1 MLYFLGIL
9 AGIGGVAAMIYGAYL
24 VYKNVNGTT
33 EVELPG
39 GYKIRSGGGIV
50 IFLCGLGILGFIF
63 WRAAEND
70 AREMTAA
77 RDRYKTQFEEADKE
91 LTTTKADRD
100 SQAQARKNSESEAS
114 ALKGQVDDVSRRLAN
129 ETAERREAEEYARAT
144 WLANNRTNLTPAQQ
158 RELDQYTKGVL
169 AINDDLSVLK
179 IRQTAWPTLT
189 GRNAVAIF
197 EIYRKQFEADASRP
211 RGAGLFQFEL
221 EKYKIEG
228 DSARGLPEEL
238 AVGLAKLIC
247 DASTRAIIDNV
258 SPRQAFSAIQPLAR
272 FEGDYERVR
281 EVADLQYVSM
291 RLKMLAAESL
301 ILVRGYADGELN
313 HFERDLDPKFKEAE
327 VHENADPN
335 RPIALEFK
343 PELMRVRVGRPD
355 TYAKYGNL
363 DLPNLRGEVT
373 QNIVSILVSTC
384 RPPIN
389 VPIGKIGVE
398 MLEGWIYEGK
408 NALA

>member
-100 SQAQARKNSESEAS
+100 SQAQAPKNSESEAS

-211 RGAGLFQFEL
+211 RGAGLF
-221 EKYKIEG
+221 
-228 DSARGLPEEL
+228 
-238 AVGLAKLIC
+238 
-247 DASTRAIIDNV
+247 
-258 SPRQAFSAIQPLAR
+258 
-272 FEGDYERVR
+272 
-281 EVADLQYVSM
+281 
-291 RLKMLAAESL
+291 
-301 ILVRGYADGELN
+301 
-313 HFERDLDPKFKEAE
+313 
-327 VHENADPN
+327 
-335 RPIALEFK
+335 
-343 PELMRVRVGRPD
+343 
-355 TYAKYGNL
+355 
-363 DLPNLRGEVT
+363 
-373 QNIVSILVSTC
+373 SI
-384 RPPIN
+384 
-389 VPIGKIGVE
+389 
-398 MLEGWIYEGK
+398 
-408 NALA
+408 